1 MRVDTI
7 DERLAL
13 FRHMMEHAGLT
24 PEEPSL
30 AADELAA
37 AAQRCL
43 GCRVAGECRSWLGD
57 VPPEQPLP
65 GFCRNAEPF
74 RDWVCRQVAAE
85 VAYLDDSIGR
95 LEAARAAEDRD
106 GIAV

>member
-13 FRHMMEHAGLT
+13 FRHMMEHATLT

-43 GCRVAGECRSWLGD
+43 GCRVADECRTWLSE
-57 VPPEQPLP
+57 VPAEQPLP
-65 GFCRNAEPF
+65 GFCRNAEHF
-74 RDWVCRQVAAE
+74 RDWVCRQVVTELAF
-85 VAYLDDSIGR
+85 LDASIRR
-95 LEAARAAEDRD
+95 LESADCRD
-106 GIAV
+106 D